1 MIAHPVDGRIDPN
14 ELASLSCATSG
25 AGADDRQSES
35 PSPWLLYVS
44 RCRPS
49 LAEFGGRSCRL
60 VPPAIPLLLSEAF
73 GCGRS
78 VAEGALP

>member
-14 ELASLSCATSG
+14 ELAALSCATPG
-25 AGADDRQSES
+25 AGADDRESES
-35 PSPWLLYVS
+35 PSLWLLYVS

-49 LAEFGGRSCRL
+49 LAEFGDRSCRL
-60 VPPAIPLLLSEAF
+60 VPPATPLLPSEAI

-78 VAEGALP
+78 VAGRALP